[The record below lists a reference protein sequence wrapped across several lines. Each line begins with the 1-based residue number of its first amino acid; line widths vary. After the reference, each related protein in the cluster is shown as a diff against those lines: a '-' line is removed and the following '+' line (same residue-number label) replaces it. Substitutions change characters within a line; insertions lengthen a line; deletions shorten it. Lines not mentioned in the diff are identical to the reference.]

1 MPNWCEN
8 DLTVK
13 GDKRTLEEFIKSNP
27 NWLTSLAPESSLNSR
42 DVTKLFKLSYAQIMR
57 RVEAGRFPK
66 PDREMTRGNN
76 RRPCKQWRASTI
88 IDFLK
93 GI

>member
-13 GDKRTLEEFIKSNP
+13 GDKRTLGIP
-27 NWLTSLAPESSLNSR
+27 NWLTSLAPDSSLNSR

-76 RRPCKQWRASTI
+76 RLPCKQWRASTI

-93 GI
+93 GILNVQ